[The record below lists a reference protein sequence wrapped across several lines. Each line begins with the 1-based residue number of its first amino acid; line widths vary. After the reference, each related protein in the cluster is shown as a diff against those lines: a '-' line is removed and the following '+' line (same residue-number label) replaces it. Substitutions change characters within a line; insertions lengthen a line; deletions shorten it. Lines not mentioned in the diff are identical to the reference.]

1 MLHVYPSLHVSE
13 FTSPSSTFICHLAF
27 VHPPW
32 ASSSRHS
39 SRVGRA
45 KCETFLVCENTFEW
59 CRVFWDPLGRCQ
71 GATLYWIF
79 LTYRLNRLPENY
91 RTPGVSSSYPMVWH
105 STFWVFLVQIRGHFK
120 LVCWKKGF
128 FGDRNM
134 CRRQCGNKHHEP
146 TFHLDQV
153 FAYFWISELFW
164 HGIWSAPEYG

>member
-1 MLHVYPSLHVSE
+1 MGPKVSRVTIFFGPHVANFIAKPSSNFFLLPMLHVYPSLHVSE

-71 GATLYWIF
+71 GATLYGIF
-79 LTYRLNRLPENY
+79 LTPVKPVTRKLSYSR
-91 RTPGVSSSYPMVWH
+91 GVVIVPHGLTFYILGVFGSNQGAFQTCVLKERVFWGQEHVP
-105 STFWVFLVQIRGHFK
+105 STMR
-120 LVCWKKGF
+120 
-128 FGDRNM
+128 
-134 CRRQCGNKHHEP
+134 
-146 TFHLDQV
+146 
-153 FAYFWISELFW
+153 
-164 HGIWSAPEYG
+164 